1 MDPEVQGWLKLLQ
14 GGGNVAAIAAV
25 YLAWRVFQRFEQIME
40 AVVLRLARIERAMI
54 ASNPKTLP
62 IINGSDAE
70 EHAP

>member
-25 YLAWRVFQRFEQIME
+25 YLAWRVFQRFEEIM
-40 AVVLRLARIERAMI
+40 AAMVLRLSRIERAII
-54 ASNPKTLP
+54 ASNPKVLP
-62 IINGSDAE
+62 IINGQDDQ